1 MSFIEKT
8 FKAGEM
14 IIKEGHSSNAFY
26 IITNGKAEVVKRKD
40 KSEVWLNRLGAND
53 FFGEMSLLDPDVNIH
68 NTTIRAVEDT
78 TVVIMEKEDFEKY
91 IGKLTPGTRNLLLT
105 MSRRLREA
113 DQRIA
118 SLTQS
123 DAKVSSDQAGEGK
136 QSPQESKSPDEPR
149 DQGT

>member
-26 IITNGKAEVVKRKD
+26 IITNGKVEVVKRKD
-40 KSEVWLNRLGAND
+40 KSEVCLNQLGKND
-53 FFGEMSLLDPDVNIH
+53 FFGEMSLLDPDINIH

-78 TVVIMEKEDFEKY
+78 TVIILEKEDFNKY
-91 IGKLTPGTRNLLLT
+91 IGHLTPGTRNLLLT

-118 SLTQS
+118 LLTQH
-123 DAKVSSDQAGEGK
+123 DAKVSSDQAGAGK
-136 QSPQESKSPDEPR
+136 RSPQESKSPDKQR